1 MIVTH
6 AGEEDILA
14 ETVLTLDTEEDS
26 EEKAAGD
33 LTPDL
38 DQGAVQDQDP
48 TSVQEVL
55 DEGEVRVHAS
65 RAEALADLEALA
77 SPEALANLEVP
88 ANLEAPVDLPVLVN
102 QVKVRVDPELLVN
115 QVRVHVDPK
124 VHAKQAEVLEGQHP
138 GIKVVVNQS
147 VADQLLLKVAGQALQ
162 NRMGNPAV
170 VVAANV

>member
-77 SPEALANLEVP
+77 NLEVP
-88 ANLEAPVDLPVLVN
+88 VNLEAPVDLPVLVN

-138 GIKVVVNQS
+138 GIKVVVNQL

>member
-6 AGEEDILA
+6 AGEEDILV

-77 SPEALANLEVP
+77 NLEVP
-88 ANLEAPVDLPVLVN
+88 VNLEAPVDLPVLVN

>member
-77 SPEALANLEVP
+77 NLEVP
-88 ANLEAPVDLPVLVN
+88 VNLEAPVDLPVLVN
-102 QVKVRVDPELLVN
+102 QVKVRVDPELHVN

>member
-6 AGEEDILA
+6 AGEEDILV

-77 SPEALANLEVP
+77 SPEALANLEV
-88 ANLEAPVDLPVLVN
+88 PVDLPVLVN

>member
-77 SPEALANLEVP
+77 NLEVP
-88 ANLEAPVDLPVLVN
+88 VNLEAPVDLPVLVN

>member
-77 SPEALANLEVP
+77 NLEVP

-138 GIKVVVNQS
+138 GIKVVANQS

-162 NRMGNPAV
+162 NRMDNPAV

>member
-65 RAEALADLEALA
+65 RAEALADLGALA
-77 SPEALANLEVP
+77 SPEALANLEV
-88 ANLEAPVDLPVLVN
+88 PVDLPVLVN